1 MPDDLFEKSVFFKTI
16 FCRVFAVFGWGCG
29 GNLEL
34 SGLPGSF
41 FGGFWPFLDPY
52 MGQTACR
59 NAAGARSGYCQ
70 GIFFD
75 VKTPKKH
82 FQKCQICPKQV
93 GMDSRATFGVY
104 LCQRRFCDVK
114 K

>member
-1 MPDDLFEKSVFFKTI
+1 MVDLIK
-16 FCRVFAVFGWGCG
+16 RMA

-41 FGGFWPFLDPY
+41 FGGFWPFLDPQ

-70 GIFFD
+70 GMFFD

-93 GMDSRATFGVY
+93 GMDSQATFGVY